1 MTMTEY
7 LGKIKSL
14 TDEVACTAAAL
25 SDPEIVSKILAGL
38 DMEYN
43 SVVSVL
49 TAQVEPITV

>member
-1 MTMTEY
+1 MTEY

-25 SDPEIVSKILAGL
+25 SDPEIVSKIQAWL

-43 SVVSVL
+43 SVISVL

>member
-25 SDPEIVSKILAGL
+25 SDPEIVSKIQAWL

-49 TAQVEPITV
+49 TARVEPITV

>member
-1 MTMTEY
+1 MTEY

-25 SDPEIVSKILAGL
+25 SDQEIVSKIQAWL

-43 SVVSVL
+43 FVVSML
-49 TAQVEPITV
+49 TARVEPITV